1 MSLENKQGCFFAI
14 ADPIKSDYIFRRDVT
29 LLLFLPCKNPDVGRA
44 CGAREHRP
52 LSIRNDFR
60 GWFYPPTF
68 LISATRPPRYRDSG
82 ATLRR
87 FELRGEPRVRPNPGI
102 IPKRDRALDAGKKR
116 RGGGVDR
123 RGRIDKKGR
132 GIERVSSRCLFFT
145 SRKSHAPD
153 AHPTIPNSINMAPL
167 NNGRWIR
174 PAFLERFMSLLL

>member
-1 MSLENKQGCFFAI
+1 MRPS
-14 ADPIKSDYIFRRDVT
+14 T
-29 LLLFLPCKNPDVGRA
+29 LPGLQKPGR
-44 CGAREHRP
+44 GAREHRP

-102 IPKRDRALDAGKKR
+102 IPKRDRALVAGRRR

-132 GIERVSSRCLFFT
+132 GIERVSSRCLFFI
-145 SRKSHAPD
+145 SRKSHTRAGCAP
-153 AHPTIPNSINMAPL
+153 HE
-167 NNGRWIR
+167 R
-174 PAFLERFMSLLL
+174 PRSQIQ